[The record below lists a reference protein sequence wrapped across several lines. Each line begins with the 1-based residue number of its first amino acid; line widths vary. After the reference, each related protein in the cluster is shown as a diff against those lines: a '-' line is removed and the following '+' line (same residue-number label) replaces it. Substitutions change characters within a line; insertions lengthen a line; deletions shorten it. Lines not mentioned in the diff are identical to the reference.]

1 MSVVV
6 VVVVVVVIVNTSTA
20 NNIHITHTIARTM
33 YYASG
38 HRYYGMW
45 DQSKLHGLG
54 VYEFP
59 NGERY
64 VGMLQGQ

>member
-1 MSVVV
+1 
-6 VVVVVVVIVNTSTA
+6 
-20 NNIHITHTIARTM
+20 M

-38 HRYYGMW
+38 HRYCGMW

-54 VYEFP
+54 AYEFP

-64 VGMLQGQ
+64 VGECLLVKCHLGLALFLVFYVDFQPAFLLIISTQ